1 MIPDKTVEV
10 LEKFV
15 ESLSVEDCGKVYI
28 NNEGIFRYRYH
39 DERYGQYIFNMIFHG
54 MEVSLP
60 ELFYETDDKMANEI
74 YTHVLFAIYDK
85 RDSSE
90 KVSDV
95 ISSVNEQ
102 RLFGNNSLR
111 WGG

>member
-1 MIPDKTVEV
+1 MIPDKTVEA

-15 ESLSVEDCGKVYI
+15 ASLSVEDCGKVYI

-60 ELFYETDDKMANEI
+60 ELLYETDDKMANEI

-85 RDSSE
+85 R
-90 KVSDV
+90 
-95 ISSVNEQ
+95 
-102 RLFGNNSLR
+102 G
-111 WGG
+111 